1 MTINTYKAIQELECM
16 MKILNIIVILK
27 NYFFMHMQKTVQTIF
42 QKLKF
47 MKISHCFWEQ
57 SDYIESTD
65 LFLLEEQAQFLVD
78 LN

>member
-1 MTINTYKAIQELECM
+1 MTINTYKAIQELECT

-47 MKISHCFWEQ
+47 MKISHCF
-57 SDYIESTD
+57 
-65 LFLLEEQAQFLVD
+65 
-78 LN
+78 